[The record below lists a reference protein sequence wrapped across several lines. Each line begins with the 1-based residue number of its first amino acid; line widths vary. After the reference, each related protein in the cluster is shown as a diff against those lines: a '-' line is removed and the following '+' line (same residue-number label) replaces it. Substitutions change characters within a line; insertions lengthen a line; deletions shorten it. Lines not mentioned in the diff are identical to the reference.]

1 MRLRISLLR
10 SAFLGAA
17 VALSSSA
24 ATPSVEH
31 AATGAD
37 YSLKWG
43 TAAQISDVTF
53 SLRVNGEWIYGDAFP
68 RRIWSTENGR
78 QVLRCTG
85 LPPLE
90 EFVLTIE
97 TAPNRPYAVVSAA
110 LKASVKFKLGGVRM
124 LTKKADAPNLSVV
137 NPAKGWTVFVES
149 LQAPDHGRIFTLNQ
163 MTKLQAERKEDPRDA
178 FWVSTLQNDA
188 GNQTLAFAAL
198 KGELWP
204 TTFEWRTAA
213 GGALHLSVRSSSPES
228 LEQISVRPGRQVE
241 VDPVLIGYWA
251 DRRPTKVLD
260 EVGRIMGEGVRQGRP
275 MRSIEPG

>member
-1 MRLRISLLR
+1 MYLKKSVLR

-17 VALSSSA
+17 LALSCSA

-53 SLRVNGEWIYGDAFP
+53 SLRVNGEWIYADAFP
-68 RRIWSTENGR
+68 SRVWSIESGR

-97 TAPNRPYAVVSAA
+97 TAPDRPYTVVSAA
-110 LKASVKFKLGGVRM
+110 LKASAEFKLGGVRM
-124 LTKKADAPNLSVV
+124 LTKKAEAPNLSVV

-149 LQAPDHGRIFTLNQ
+149 LQT
-163 MTKLQAERKEDPRDA
+163 M
-178 FWVSTLQNDA
+178 
-188 GNQTLAFAAL
+188 
-198 KGELWP
+198 
-204 TTFEWRTAA
+204 
-213 GGALHLSVRSSSPES
+213 GGFSP
-228 LEQISVRPGRQVE
+228 LIS
-241 VDPVLIGYWA
+241 
-251 DRRPTKVLD
+251 
-260 EVGRIMGEGVRQGRP
+260 
-275 MRSIEPG
+275 